1 MVLHCCT
8 WVIHHFPNL
17 DFFIAAIILSTEDQ
31 ESLQIAE
38 LYLPTLL
45 YQSRVKVQSRYLLT
59 LTLKENERVLKL
71 KFPYAS
77 TSQRKTETFEASNG
91 NHATI
96 QGMYEAF
103 GTGAS
108 TGTGGGAATG
118 LTTLSTNGGSGLTT
132 PLSMLGLSACASPS
146 WLTVDDFNGNGG
158 SIINSNGTNTGGS
171 STVWSSFGENQKSRC
186 SSTNSSVSATNNSN
200 SGTASS
206 SSNLSGN
213 RYLQQ
218 EGYRMSR
225 NTSLADL
232 LQLLEYGISHPAS
245 PLSDDNYN
253 NKKALW
259 EQPQEAAVPVS
270 RTASPAHAPFTG
282 NSTSTSTS
290 SSNNINTNST

>member
-1 MVLHCCT
+1 M
-8 WVIHHFPNL
+8 IHFPNFDL
-17 DFFIAAIILSTEDQ
+17 LIAAIILSTEDQ

-45 YQSRVKVQSRYLLT
+45 YQSRVKEQSRYLQT
-59 LTLKENERVLKL
+59 ITLKQNERVLKF
-71 KFPYAS
+71 KFSCAS
-77 TSQRKTETFEASNG
+77 TSQRKTETFEAPNG
-91 NHATI
+91 NPATM
-96 QGMYEAF
+96 QCMYEAF

-108 TGTGGGAATG
+108 TGGGAATG
-118 LTTLSTNGGSGLTT
+118 LTTVSTNAGSGLTT

-158 SIINSNGTNTGGS
+158 SIINSNGTSTGGG
-171 STVWSSFGENQKSRC
+171 STFWSSFGENQKSRC
-186 SSTNSSVSATNNSN
+186 SSTNSSVSATGNSN

-213 RYLQQ
+213 RYLQHQ
-218 EGYRMSR
+218 GYRMSR

-245 PLSDDNYN
+245 PLSDDNNN
-253 NKKALW
+253 NKKVLW

-270 RTASPAHAPFTG
+270 RTASPVHAPFTG
-282 NSTSTSTS
+282 NSSSNNS